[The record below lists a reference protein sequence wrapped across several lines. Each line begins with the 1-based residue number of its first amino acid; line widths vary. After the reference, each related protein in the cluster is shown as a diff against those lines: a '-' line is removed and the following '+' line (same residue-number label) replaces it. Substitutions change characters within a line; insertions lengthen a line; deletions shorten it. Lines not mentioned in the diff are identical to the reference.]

1 MSNGVAKTTTWK
13 AAALAVALSSALLAA
28 PTKADEFMVQY
39 DQAKLVRLPEPA
51 ANIII
56 GNPSIA
62 DVTLQSSTLLV
73 ITGKTFG
80 VTNLIVLNA
89 DDRIILSERLM
100 VQADEQKVV
109 SLNRGGSTTTYN
121 CVPKCEPVI
130 KIGDEANHYQ
140 GIVRSAEQKMKISE
154 GGDVETS
161 GN

>member
-1 MSNGVAKTTTWK
+1 MLTTHWK
-13 AAALAVALSSALLAA
+13 AAVAAAALVAALVAVPAVAE
-28 PTKADEFMVQY
+28 EFIVQY

-80 VTNLIVLNA
+80 VTNLIVLNGE
-89 DDRIILSERLM
+89 DRIILSERLM
-100 VQADEQKVV
+100 VKADEQRVV
-109 SLNRGGSTTTYN
+109 TLTRGGAASTYN

-130 KIGDEANHYQ
+130 KVGDEQTHYQ
-140 GIVRSAEQKMKISE
+140 GVLRAAEQKMKISE
-154 GGDVETS
+154 GGEVDSS